1 MRIDKTIK
9 EIEEYKELFDKEK
22 ENMSEL
28 ERIMF
33 SPDALDLCGKILELF
48 KKSRNE

>member
-1 MRIDKTIK
+1 MSIDKTIK
-9 EIEEYKELFDKEK
+9 EIKEYKDLFEKEK

-33 SPDALDLCGKILELF
+33 SPDALDLCSRVLELF